1 MTRLDYVKEK
11 IVSLEEAKRRVS
23 MWHMKNQKVVFT
35 NGCFDILHAGH
46 ITYLAEAAE
55 KGNKL
60 IVAVNTDASV
70 KALDKAPNRPVN
82 EEKVR
87 LLQVAALGFVDLVV
101 LFDEPTPKETIEALL
116 PDVLV
121 KGGDYDA
128 TLTDAS
134 QKGYIVG
141 SDLVRAKGGE
151 VITIDLVDGFST
163 TGLIEKLK
171 GN

>member
-11 IVSLEEAKRRVS
+11 IVSREEAVRRVA

-35 NGCFDILHAGH
+35 NGCFDILHKGH
-46 ITYLAEAAE
+46 ITYLAAAAE

-82 EEKVR
+82 EENVR

-101 LFDEPTPKETIEALL
+101 LFDEATPLEVISELM

-121 KGGDYDA
+121 KGGDYNAQETDA
-128 TLTDAS
+128 T

-141 SDLVRAKGGE
+141 SEIVRGNGGE
-151 VITIDLVDGFST
+151 VLTIDLVDGFST
-163 TGLIEKLK
+163 TKLIEKLK